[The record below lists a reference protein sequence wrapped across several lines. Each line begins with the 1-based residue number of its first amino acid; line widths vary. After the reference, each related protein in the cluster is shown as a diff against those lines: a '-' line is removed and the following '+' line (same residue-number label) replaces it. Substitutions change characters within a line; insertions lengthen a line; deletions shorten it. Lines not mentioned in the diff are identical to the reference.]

1 MAVVREKIKDHPT
14 LYDQDPKKVYD
25 RVRSGWCGID
35 KKNHL
40 ETAGEA
46 KLPEEE
52 ETSSDKMS
60 RFLTSSSDFVPPSNS
75 SYLSKNIFSREG
87 KEYLFRLFGATI
99 RSGIIS
105 KPAVKDILEKDD
117 AGKEFLL
124 KFTVEQI
131 INRLKY
137 ERRLNKRR

>member
-25 RVRSGWCGID
+25 RVCSGWRGID

-46 KLPEEE
+46 NLPEEE

-75 SYLSKNIFSREG
+75 SYLSKNIFFPRG
-87 KEYLFRLFGATI
+87 KRIHVSVIWSYNQEWNNLKVPYATLQ
-99 RSGIIS
+99 RC
-105 KPAVKDILEKDD
+105 PNV
-117 AGKEFLL
+117 
-124 KFTVEQI
+124 T
-131 INRLKY
+131 
-137 ERRLNKRR
+137 

>member
-1 MAVVREKIKDHPT
+1 MEQAKKAALRELFREEINQKHVTMAVVREKIKDHPT

-25 RVRSGWCGID
+25 RVRSEWRGID

-52 ETSSDKMS
+52 ETLSDKMS
-60 RFLTSSSDFVPPSNS
+60 RFLTSSSEFVPPSNS
-75 SYLSKNIFSREG
+75 SYLSKSIYSREE
-87 KEYLFRLFGATI
+87 KENLFRLFGATV

-105 KPAVKDILEKDD
+105 NPPSRT
-117 AGKEFLL
+117 F
-124 KFTVEQI
+124 
-131 INRLKY
+131 
-137 ERRLNKRR
+137 

>member
-25 RVRSGWCGID
+25 RARSGWRGID

-40 ETAGEA
+40 ETVGEA

-52 ETSSDKMS
+52 ETLSDKMS

-75 SYLSKNIFSREG
+75 SYLSKNIFSREE
-87 KEYLFRLFGATI
+87 KENLFRLFGATI

-105 KPAVKDILEKDD
+105 KPVVKDILEKDD